1 MTNCKI
7 LVVDDEHDIA
17 DLLEVYLQN
26 ENYIVYKFY
35 SAKDALTCIEQEEL
49 DLAILDIMLPDISG
63 FSLCQKIREKHT
75 YPIIMLTAK
84 DEETDKITGLTL
96 GADDYVT
103 KPFRPLELIAR
114 VKAQLRRYK
123 KYSPTSTEERKTEVL
138 LTYDKL
144 QLNTQTYECLLDGE
158 NVALTPTEFS
168 ILRILLEHKGTVVTV
183 EDLFC
188 SVWKDEYYS
197 KNSSTITVHIR
208 HLREK
213 LKDTAEKPKYIK
225 TIWGVG
231 YKI

>member
-1 MTNCKI
+1 MNEKI

-17 DLLEVYLQN
+17 DLHEVYLQN
-26 ENYIVYKFY
+26 ENYIVYKFN

-114 VKAQLRRYK
+114 VKAQLRLI
-123 KYSPTSTEERKTEVL
+123 KYM
-138 LTYDKL
+138 
-144 QLNTQTYECLLDGE
+144 
-158 NVALTPTEFS
+158 
-168 ILRILLEHKGTVVTV
+168 
-183 EDLFC
+183 
-188 SVWKDEYYS
+188 
-197 KNSSTITVHIR
+197 
-208 HLREK
+208 
-213 LKDTAEKPKYIK
+213 
-225 TIWGVG
+225 
-231 YKI
+231 

>member
-1 MTNCKI
+1 MNEKL

-26 ENYIVYKFY
+26 ENYIVYKFN

-96 GADDYVT
+96 GGDDYVT

-114 VKAQLRRYK
+114 VKAQLRLI
-123 KYSPTSTEERKTEVL
+123 KYM
-138 LTYDKL
+138 
-144 QLNTQTYECLLDGE
+144 
-158 NVALTPTEFS
+158 
-168 ILRILLEHKGTVVTV
+168 
-183 EDLFC
+183 
-188 SVWKDEYYS
+188 
-197 KNSSTITVHIR
+197 
-208 HLREK
+208 
-213 LKDTAEKPKYIK
+213 
-225 TIWGVG
+225 
-231 YKI
+231 